1 MDADQRHAQAQHEVR
16 QTSREDAATGWRK
29 KRTRAEGEGEIAEDT
44 MSAGSLKLWNVERG
58 FGFIQDDAGGPDMFL
73 HITALQDAGIS
84 PDSLAQGDRFVYETS
99 STRDG
104 RTKASNVRRA

>member
-1 MDADQRHAQAQHEVR
+1 
-16 QTSREDAATGWRK
+16 
-29 KRTRAEGEGEIAEDT
+29 

>member
-1 MDADQRHAQAQHEVR
+1 M
-16 QTSREDAATGWRK
+16 ATG
-29 KRTRAEGEGEIAEDT
+29 T
-44 MSAGSLKLWNVERG
+44 LKLWNVERG

-73 HITALQDAGIS
+73 HITALQDAGIA
-84 PDSLAQGDRFVYETS
+84 PDSLAQGDRFVYEIS

>member
-1 MDADQRHAQAQHEVR
+1 
-16 QTSREDAATGWRK
+16 
-29 KRTRAEGEGEIAEDT
+29 
-44 MSAGSLKLWNVERG
+44 MSAGSLKMWNVERG
-58 FGFIQDDAGGPDMFL
+58 FGFIQDDAGGPDVFL

-84 PDSLAQGDRFVYETS
+84 PDSLKRGDRFVYEIS